1 MIEKIGSPAMLE
13 QLAEEATEL
22 AHAAL
27 KLARIERGENPTP
40 VLKDAAVSHLIEE
53 YTDVVQCAE
62 ELSLVPNMEQI
73 RLKKMRFEERWK
85 EELYGKYTF
94 RIPIPIGHP
103 IYEVNNG
110 HIEEHEVIGYRI
122 GRMMGEDQEDYEED
136 YGDYDGWRIE
146 YGRDGIEG
154 SSPISAIGNYLF
166 SKCPNMEGKGDGE

>member
-1 MIEKIGSPAMLE
+1 MIEKIGASAMLE

-40 VLKDAAVSHLIEE
+40 VLKEDAVEHLIEE
-53 YTDVVQCAE
+53 YTDAVQCAE
-62 ELSLVPNMEQI
+62 ELRLVPNREQI
-73 RLKKMRFEERWK
+73 KLKKMRFEERWK
-85 EELYGKYTF
+85 EELCMANNTF

-122 GRMMGEDQEDYEED
+122 GRMMGEDYEED

>member
-1 MIEKIGSPAMLE
+1 MA
-13 QLAEEATEL
+13 
-22 AHAAL
+22 
-27 KLARIERGENPTP
+27 N
-40 VLKDAAVSHLIEE
+40 
-53 YTDVVQCAE
+53 
-62 ELSLVPNMEQI
+62 N
-73 RLKKMRFEERWK
+73 
-85 EELYGKYTF
+85 TF

-122 GRMMGEDQEDYEED
+122 GRMMGEDYEED